1 MMVNLISLALP
12 LAFATI
18 AVARVCQNL
27 TVDVSITS
35 KNGVYNISVPETNI
49 DVTNIMIGLS
59 TQSNDFS
66 ADYFVGY
73 ANVSGT
79 YQLASTYC
87 EPDSGPGRVLQIL
100 THGVGFDRSY
110 WDFPANGYNYSYVAP
125 VVDDHGYSTFSWDRV
140 GIAESTRGD
149 PINEIQGWLEVAALK
164 ALTDKLRAGT
174 IPEVGSTFDKI
185 VHVGHSLGSIHTY
198 ALTAAYPDISDGI
211 ILTGFAPNVTFI
223 TALLLGG
230 AFVQASDYAEGYF
243 ALSYEGAMQICFF
256 APGHFDPAILRL
268 AYESSSPITVGE
280 LFTIGGEIGQLN
292 AFAKPA
298 FVIAGGK
305 SEEEKTPHGRC
316 PPADGN
322 SALIERDLIFCG
334 GDCYAT
340 GIPELPS
347 IPAAFGFLLQGATP
361 FEAAVVNDTGHGL
374 TLGYSHVEVTGK
386 IQEFLSEN
394 GLANKASCS

>member
-18 AVARVCQNL
+18 TVARNL

-35 KNGVYNISVPETNI
+35 KNGVYNISAPETNV

-79 YQLASTYC
+79 YQLALTYC

-140 GIAESTRGD
+140 GIAESTHGD

-243 ALSYEGAMQICFF
+243 AVSYEGAMQICFF
-256 APGHFDPAILRL
+256 APGYFDPAILRL
-268 AYESSSPITVGE
+268 AYESSSPVTVGE
-280 LFTIGGEIGQLN
+280 LFTIGGEIGQLS

-298 FVIAGGK
+298 FVIAG
-305 SEEEKTPHGRC
+305 
-316 PPADGN
+316 
-322 SALIERDLIFCG
+322 ERDLIFCG

-340 GIPELPS
+340 GIPELLS
-347 IPAAFGFLLQGATP
+347 LPAALRVLLQGATP
-361 FEAAVVNDTGHGL
+361 FEAAVVNNTGHGL
-374 TLGYSHVEVTGK
+374 TLLRSTIADRWLLQGYSHVEVTSK

>member
-1 MMVNLISLALP
+1 MM
-12 LAFATI
+12 
-18 AVARVCQNL
+18 NL

-35 KNGVYNISVPETNI
+35 KNGVYNISAPETNV

-79 YQLASTYC
+79 YQLALTYC

-140 GIAESTRGD
+140 GIAESTHGD

-243 ALSYEGAMQICFF
+243 AVSYEGAMQICFF
-256 APGHFDPAILRL
+256 APGYFDPAILRL
-268 AYESSSPITVGE
+268 AYESSSPVTVGE
-280 LFTIGGEIGQLN
+280 LFTIGGEIGQLS

-298 FVIAGGK
+298 FVIAG
-305 SEEEKTPHGRC
+305 
-316 PPADGN
+316 
-322 SALIERDLIFCG
+322 ERDLIFCG

-340 GIPELPS
+340 GIPELLS
-347 IPAAFGFLLQGATP
+347 LPAALRVLLQGATP
-361 FEAAVVNDTGHGL
+361 FEAAVVNNTGHGL
-374 TLGYSHVEVTGK
+374 TLGYSHVEVTSK

>member
-1 MMVNLISLALP
+1 MVNLISLTLP

-27 TVDVSITS
+27 TVDISITS
-35 KNGVYNISVPETNI
+35 RNGVYNISAPETNV

-59 TQSNDFS
+59 IPGHDFS
-66 ADYFVGY
+66 ADYFVDY

-125 VVDDHGYSTFSWDRV
+125 VVDKHGYSTFSWDRL
-140 GIAESTRGD
+140 GIAESTHGD

-174 IPEVGSTFDKI
+174 IPQVGSTFDKI

-211 ILTGFAPNVTFI
+211 ILTGFAPNVSSI

-230 AFVQASDYAEGYF
+230 AFVQASDYAKGYF
-243 ALSYEGAMQICFF
+243 ALSYEGAMEICFF
-256 APGHFDPAILRL
+256 APGNFDPAILTL
-268 AYESSSPITVGE
+268 AYDSSRPITVGE
-280 LFTIGGEIGQLN
+280 LFTIGGEFGQLS

-305 SEEEKTPHGRC
+305 CEKEETPH
-316 PPADGN
+316 
-322 SALIERDLIFCG
+322 RD
-334 GDCYAT
+334 
-340 GIPELPS
+340 IP
-347 IPAAFGFLLQGATP
+347 G
-361 FEAAVVNDTGHGL
+361 
-374 TLGYSHVEVTGK
+374 
-386 IQEFLSEN
+386 
-394 GLANKASCS
+394 

>member
-1 MMVNLISLALP
+1 M
-12 LAFATI
+12 
-18 AVARVCQNL
+18 NL

-35 KNGVYNISVPETNI
+35 KNGVYNISAPETNV

-140 GIAESTRGD
+140 GIAESTHGD

-198 ALTAAYPDISDGI
+198 ALTAAYPNISDGI

-243 ALSYEGAMQICFF
+243 AVSYEGAMQICFF
-256 APGHFDPAILRL
+256 APGYFDPAILRL
-268 AYESSSPITVGE
+268 AYESSSPVTVGE
-280 LFTIGGEIGQLN
+280 LFTIGGEIGQLS

-298 FVIAGGK
+298 FVIAG
-305 SEEEKTPHGRC
+305 
-316 PPADGN
+316 
-322 SALIERDLIFCG
+322 ERDLIFCG

-347 IPAAFGFLLQGATP
+347 LPAALRVLLQGATP
-361 FEAAVVNDTGHGL
+361 FEAAVVNNTGHGL
-374 TLGYSHVEVTGK
+374 TLGYSHVEVTSK